1 MKVISRRRIIGLATA
16 MSITSIESAFTGP
29 ALAQRKNVDPEVRV
43 RRLEARARQE
53 NVIPPA
59 SATPRSAEPGSFRYW
74 KARLLEIINNA
85 DRLGRSQELAEEADR
100 LLANL
105 HAAERM
111 PRVSTG
117 DLRAQAPSFDKLKA
131 EYHELFD
138 HCVIRPNRETAVAA
152 DLKILTLPE
161 SVPRYRAVQEKTGV
175 PWYFIAL
182 VHDLEASFRFRGHLH
197 NGDSLAERTVN
208 EPKHRP
214 PVWKPPI
221 DWETSAQD
229 ALDYERAQQKN
240 IWGPPDDWTLERTL
254 YRLEMY
260 NGFGSRAHGIKSP
273 YLWGF
278 STYYVKGKYTA
289 DKHYDP
295 DAVSDQCGAAVLLFA
310 LVRDGKIAR
319 PANSL

>member
-1 MKVISRRRIIGLATA
+1 MKVISRRRIIGVATA

-29 ALAQRKNVDPEVRV
+29 VLAQRKNADPEVLV
-43 RRLEARARQE
+43 RGLEARARQD

-59 SATPRSAEPGSFRYW
+59 SATARSAEPSSFRYW
-74 KARLLEIINNA
+74 KTRLLEIINNA

-111 PRVSTG
+111 PRVG
-117 DLRAQAPSFDKLKA
+117 GELRAQPPPFDKLKV
-131 EYHELFD
+131 EYRELFD

-152 DLKILTLPE
+152 DLKMLASPE

-175 PWYFIAL
+175 PWYFIGL

-214 PVWKPPI
+214 PVWKPPT

-229 ALDYERAQQKN
+229 ALDYERDQQKN
-240 IWGPPDDWTLERTL
+240 IWGPPDDWSLERTL

-260 NGFGSRAHGIKSP
+260 NGFGTRAHGIKSP

-278 STYYVKGKYTA
+278 STYYVKGKYVS
-289 DKHYDP
+289 DKHYDEN
-295 DAVSDQCGAAVLLFA
+295 AVSDQCGAAVLLFA
-310 LVRDGKIAR
+310 LVRDGKIDR